1 MKVTVRITPIRSAD
15 EPRVTR
21 PMTPAA
27 AVSVFLARATLA
39 IGEARQ

>member
-1 MKVTVRITPIRSAD
+1 MKVTVRLTPLRSAD

-27 AVSVFLARATLA
+27 SVSVFLARATIA
-39 IGEARQ
+39 INEARR